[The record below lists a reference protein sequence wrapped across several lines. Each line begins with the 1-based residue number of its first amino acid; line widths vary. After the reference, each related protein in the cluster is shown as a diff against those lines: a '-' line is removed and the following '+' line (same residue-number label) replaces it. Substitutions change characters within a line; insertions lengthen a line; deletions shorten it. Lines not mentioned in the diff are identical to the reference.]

1 MNGFPGVVRHH
12 LTLGATWKLDAQ
24 SALTVAAM
32 YAFSNDVEAPS
43 FFNNFAPG
51 LQLREKIEM
60 YEYSIGVQYARRF

>member
-1 MNGFPGVVRHH
+1 MVRHR
-12 LTLGATWKLDAQ
+12 LTLGATWRLDAR
-24 SALTVAAM
+24 SALTLAAM

-60 YEYSIGVQYARRF
+60 YEYSIGVQYVRRF